1 MSAHIPS
8 PQHIPDGYA
17 HIYISPHIDDA
28 ALSCGGAIARHVAAG
43 QGVLVVT
50 VCAAAPAADA
60 ALSDYA
66 SWLHGRWG
74 GTDAEA
80 MALRQREDVAAMEAL
95 GADYLWLP
103 FLDAIYRMPQSYG
116 SRDAIFG
123 PLDPTDTFPAALA
136 DALAAIVERA
146 PGAIL
151 YAPLGVGN
159 HVDHQAAFD
168 AATQLAGRGTGVAFY
183 EEFPYAA
190 RHPSAVVDRLAALGG
205 PFTPSTIDIDATLA
219 RKISALDAYASQMD
233 ELFDGGA
240 ADLAPTLAAYA
251 ESLRPDE
258 HTYGERLWLRS

>member
-1 MSAHIPS
+1 MSARVAAPQQIPS
-8 PQHIPDGYA
+8 DYA

-28 ALSCGGAIARHVAAG
+28 ALSCGGAIARHVACG
-43 QGVLVVT
+43 QRVLVMT
-50 VCAAAPAADA
+50 VCAAAPTADA
-60 ALSDYA
+60 PLSGYA

-74 GTDAEA
+74 GSDAA
-80 MALRQREDVAAMEAL
+80 MALRQGEDIAAMETL

-103 FLDAIYRMPQSYG
+103 FLDAIYRMPARYG

-123 PLDPTDTFPAALA
+123 SLDPADTLPAALA
-136 DALAAIVERA
+136 DTLAIVAARA
-146 PGAIL
+146 PEAVL

-159 HVDHQAAFD
+159 HVDHQVAFNAAW
-168 AATQLAGRGTGVAFY
+168 QLASNGASLAFY

-190 RHPSAVVDRLAALGG
+190 RHTNAVVDRLAALGG
-205 PFTPSTIDIDATLA
+205 PFTPSTIPIEATLA

-240 ADLAPTLAAYA
+240 ADLAPAVTAYA

-258 HTYGERLWLRS
+258 GTYGERLWLRA

>member
-1 MSAHIPS
+1 MSARIAT
-8 PQHIPDGYA
+8 PQQISGDYA

-43 QGVLVVT
+43 QRVLVVT
-50 VCAAAPAADA
+50 VCAGEPSASA

-66 SWLHGRWG
+66 NWLHGRWG
-74 GTDAEA
+74 GTDADA
-80 MALRQREDVAAMEAL
+80 MDLRRREDVTAMEAL
-95 GADYLWLP
+95 GADYVWLP
-103 FLDAIYRMPQSYG
+103 FLDAVYRMPERYD

-123 PLDPTDTFPAALA
+123 PLDPADTLPATLGEALA
-136 DALAAIVERA
+136 EVARRA
-146 PGAIL
+146 PGAVL

-159 HVDHQAAFD
+159 HVDHQAAFN
-168 AATQLAGRGTGVAFY
+168 AASELARGGASVAFY

-233 ELFDGGA
+233 ELFDNGA
-240 ADLAPTLAAYA
+240 ADLAPTVTAYA

-258 HTYGERLWLRS
+258 GTYGERLWLRA

>member
-1 MSAHIPS
+1 MSARIAS
-8 PQHIPDGYA
+8 PEQIYNSYA
-17 HIYISPHIDDA
+17 HIYLSPHIDDA

-43 QGVLVVT
+43 QRVLVVT
-50 VCAAAPAADA
+50 VCAGEPSAGA

-74 GTDAEA
+74 GGDADA

-103 FLDAIYRMPQSYG
+103 LLDAVYRMPERYG

-123 PLDPTDTFPAALA
+123 PLDPADPLPAALA
-136 DALAAIVERA
+136 QALASIVA
-146 PGAIL
+146 QVPQAML

-159 HVDHQAAFD
+159 HVDHQAAFS
-168 AATQLAGRGTGVAFY
+168 AASELAAGGTSVAFY

-190 RHPSAVVDRLAALGG
+190 RHPSAVIDRLAALGG
-205 PFTPSTIDIDATLA
+205 PFTPSTIDIDATIA

-233 ELFDGGA
+233 ELFENGA
-240 ADLAPTLAAYA
+240 ADLAPAVMAYA

-258 HTYGERLWLRS
+258 GTYGERLWLRA